1 MKKQF
6 GLTGTQLKLLAI
18 ACMTIDHAA
27 MLFMTPG
34 STAYLLLRG
43 IGRWTAPIMA
53 FLLAQGFRHTRNF
66 KKYLLRMLLFA
77 VISQPFYIVMLD
89 HHVPESMKEFCST
102 LNVMASMAA
111 ALIMMKMTS
120 GIRSDAVK
128 KPGKLLRC
136 LLVIPCCAFASFCD
150 WKTLI
155 PVWAVLFYF
164 FRDRNRSRSLLFLI
178 VTSVLLFTDFYPSYE
193 NIKTFSFQLGT
204 LTALLP
210 ISLYN
215 GERGGGTGKAARAFS
230 RWAFYVYYPMH
241 MGVLTVLW
249 MLWR

>member
-1 MKKQF
+1 MKKF

-18 ACMTIDHAA
+18 ACMTIDHAT
-27 MLFMTPG
+27 MLFLTPG

-77 VISQPFYIVMLD
+77 AISQPFYIVMLN
-89 HHVPESMKEFCST
+89 HHVPDSLKEFCST
-102 LNVMASMAA
+102 LNVMVSLAA
-111 ALIMMKMTS
+111 ALIMMKMTG
-120 GIRSDAVK
+120 GIRSDAEK
-128 KPGKLLRC
+128 KPEMILRF

-164 FRDRNRSRSLLFLI
+164 FRDRSISRALFFLT

-193 NIKTFSFQLGT
+193 NIKAFSFQLGT

-215 GERGGGTGKAARAFS
+215 GERGGGIGKTARAFS

-241 MGVLTVLW
+241 MGMLTVLW
-249 MLWR
+249 TLWR